1 MHQLNS
7 DPAEKPATQVVGII
21 DQEMLLLLLLLLLLS
36 FMVVLCV
43 SCLVQSQ
50 LLEGSPYGVMHALE
64 TGASA

>member
-7 DPAEKPATQVVGII
+7 DPAEKPATQVMGII
-21 DQEMLLLLLLLLLLS
+21 DQEMLLLLLLLLLS
-36 FMVVLCV
+36 FMLVLCV

-64 TGASA
+64 TGVSA